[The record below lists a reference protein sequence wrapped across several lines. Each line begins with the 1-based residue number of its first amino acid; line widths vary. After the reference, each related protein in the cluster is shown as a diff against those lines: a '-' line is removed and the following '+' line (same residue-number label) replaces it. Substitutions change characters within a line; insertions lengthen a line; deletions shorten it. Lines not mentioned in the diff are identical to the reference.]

1 MAREG
6 GEVEKVNKKLKDK
19 HAHGHATDKE
29 ALAKIRERTG
39 AAEEG
44 NGKPSGKKG
53 KS

>member
-19 HAHGHATDKE
+19 HAHGHATDKD

-39 AAEEG
+39 
-44 NGKPSGKKG
+44 KPSGKKG